1 MDDIRR
7 IRVLAAGGNA
17 WHFVEFGVALGAG
30 IAAGSVALVA
40 FGGDSLIEAAAGFVI
55 LWRFAS
61 RSENAER
68 RAQQLVAA
76 SYAVLV
82 AYVGVERRARSS
94 SPSGRTRTRWRAGGG
109 PTRPLPSR
117 SAPSPPARPS
127 SRGGA
132 KTAAARRGR
141 RRDGC
146 L

>member
-68 RAQQLVAA
+68 RKQQLVAA

-82 AYVGVERRARSS
+82 AYVGVEATRALVLAER
-94 SPSGRTRTRWRAGGG
+94 PHANALAGWWWAD
-109 PTRPLPSR
+109 P
-117 SAPSPPARPS
+117 
-127 SRGGA
+127 
-132 KTAAARRGR
+132 AAALAIGAVAAREAVESWRGE
-141 RRDGC
+141 DGC
-146 L
+146 C